1 MRSQSRTASVAALAL
16 LGACAGKDDQCAA
29 IRTAI
34 VTSYSQ
40 DPACP
45 SPVGICTVGSVAS
58 GDLAGTTQFTALTMT
73 PGPAPNLVLYTGEL
87 SITTASG
94 TVTLRDLG
102 MLDSATG
109 RYLEMQHV
117 TSATGAYEGHDGI
130 LVSQGVSTASGF
142 QGDLDGSICIVN

>member
-1 MRSQSRTASVAALAL
+1 MRSQWKTASVAALAL
-16 LGACAGKDDQCAA
+16 LAACSGKVDQCAA

-40 DPACP
+40 DPGCQ
-45 SPVGICTVGSVAS
+45 SPVGVCTVGNVAS

-87 SITTASG
+87 SITTPSG
-94 TVTLRDLG
+94 TVTLRDMGL
-102 MLDSATG
+102 LDSATG

-117 TSATGAYEGHDGI
+117 ISATGAYEGHNGI
-130 LVSQGVSTASGF
+130 LVSQGLATSTGF
-142 QGDLDGSICIVN
+142 QGDLDGSICIAN